1 MIARSEGFEPYENKT
16 NHAPDNTRPPRK
28 AGAVRVAV
36 PPAPFVGPCGGSHGA
51 AGKQQDRQCGHF
63 LF

>member
-1 MIARSEGFEPYENKT
+1 MIVRSEGFEPYENKT
-16 NHAPDNTRPPRK
+16 NDVPNITRPPRK

-36 PPAPFVGPCGGSHGA
+36 PSGPSIGPYGGSHGA
-51 AGKQQDRQCGHF
+51 AGKQQDREGGHF